1 MCINYVHNDRF
12 LIIWKTFFVQCSYA
26 KLLLLQSGS
35 PHNQTA
41 ADCFIDNVGAVETMR
56 NKKRVTAP
64 TEMGH
69 RVPYLQRMAKPN
81 GSAASNCSRRASFT
95 MIARGEGRPRFLL
108 PSVEVRT

>member
-1 MCINYVHNDRF
+1 LLQRNWEENRYVCINYVHNDRF

-41 ADCFIDNVGAVETMR
+41 ADCFIDNVGAAVR
-56 NKKRVTAP
+56 
-64 TEMGH
+64 
-69 RVPYLQRMAKPN
+69 
-81 GSAASNCSRRASFT
+81 ASNCSRRASFT

-108 PSVEVRT
+108 LSVEVRT